1 MTDRDASG
9 PESELPVSVQSPT
22 EVAPGVWWL
31 SGTRGC
37 NVYLARA
44 RDGNFVVVDTGFR
57 RNAAAIVTGVRTV
70 LAPSPSARVTHIL
83 LTHAHFDHTAAAI
96 EVARALG
103 AQIALGVGDC
113 IPRTN
118 GGWCSMPMVRRHPAI
133 VRRLRAHVEPETI
146 PIDVVIEGR
155 CEIAPGIEAIP
166 TPGHTPG
173 STCFVA
179 RESGVAFVGD
189 LVISYPDG
197 LARSM
202 VAANRDDRRYLG
214 GLGEFAS
221 EARQLGVTV
230 GLPGHGHPIRANLVE
245 RLEELS
251 TLPREPLSIHNAWRR
266 LRRMVQF
273 NSFMWLKDRPRR

>member
-1 MTDRDASG
+1 
-9 PESELPVSVQSPT
+9 VQSPA

-44 RDGNFVVVDTGFR
+44 SDGNFVVVDTGFR
-57 RNAAAIVTGVRTV
+57 RNAPAIIEGVRAV
-70 LAPSPSARVTHIL
+70 LASHPGGRVTHVL

-96 EVARALG
+96 EVARALE
-103 AQIALGVGDC
+103 AQIALGLGDC
-113 IPRTN
+113 IPRTT
-118 GGWCSMPMVRRHPAI
+118 GGWRSVPMVRRHPVI
-133 VRRLRAHVEPETI
+133 VRRFRKHVEPETV
-146 PIDVVIEGR
+146 PVDVAIEAR

-179 RESGVAFVGD
+179 RAAGVAFVGD

-214 GLGEFAS
+214 ALGTFAA
-221 EARQLGVTV
+221 EARALGITM
-230 GLPGHGHPIRANLVE
+230 GLPGHGHPIRTDVAE

-251 TLPREPLSIHNAWRR
+251 TLPREPLSIRNVWRR
-266 LRRMVQF
+266 TRRMARF
-273 NSFMWLKDRPRR
+273 NAFMWMKDRPRR